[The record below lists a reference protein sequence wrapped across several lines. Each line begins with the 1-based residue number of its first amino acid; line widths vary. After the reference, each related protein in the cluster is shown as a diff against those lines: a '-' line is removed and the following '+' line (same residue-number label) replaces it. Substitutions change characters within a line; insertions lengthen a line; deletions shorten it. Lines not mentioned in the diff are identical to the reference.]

1 MEHII
6 KDITEKI
13 SNDKEPLYKITYLLP
28 TYQDDDGDIT
38 IDMDQKSVIFNYSTY
53 KENCR
58 ECCETF
64 VKENWDL
71 LIGKMKNHNSELFLH
86 YNDNDGPTI
95 YIHKLSVELLN

>member
-38 IDMDQKSVIFNYSTY
+38 IDMDVKSVIFNYSTY

-64 VKENWDL
+64 VKDNWD
-71 LIGKMKNHNSELFLH
+71 IMINTNMKNHNSELFLH
-86 YNDNDGPTI
+86 YNDDGPTI